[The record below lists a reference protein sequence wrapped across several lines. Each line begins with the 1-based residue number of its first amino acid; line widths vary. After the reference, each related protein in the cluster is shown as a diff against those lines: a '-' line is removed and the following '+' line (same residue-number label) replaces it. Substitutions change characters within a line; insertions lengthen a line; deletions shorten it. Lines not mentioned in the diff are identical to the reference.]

1 MFGSRPD
8 EDTCAEGAGAR
19 RDRVSLRRPGHC
31 RRPRGRLA
39 SRAGGTCRRV
49 GACGGRRAA
58 STRLLLWTRRCRL
71 RLRCACLLHGVC
83 GWNPPLCRP
92 LSRNRVVSGSVRRD
106 VDQGDRGEYQ
116 DGRDE
121 EEGSRWGA
129 ARSAVRE
136 LRRVLRSGDS
146 CGRADLVVQRLC
158 AGSIGK
164 DLLRRTR
171 RRRRGRTLSS
181 AFGDRG
187 KSFSTR
193 IRKPLAGVT
202 REVRVD
208 ERELRTD
215 RFACEAA
222 DRIFRRNRVV
232 RSLHPQRQ

>member
-1 MFGSRPD
+1 
-8 EDTCAEGAGAR
+8 
-19 RDRVSLRRPGHC
+19 
-31 RRPRGRLA
+31 
-39 SRAGGTCRRV
+39 
-49 GACGGRRAA
+49 
-58 STRLLLWTRRCRL
+58 
-71 RLRCACLLHGVC
+71 
-83 GWNPPLCRP
+83 
-92 LSRNRVVSGSVRRD
+92 LSRSRVVSGSVRRD
-106 VDQGDRGEYQ
+106 VDQRDRGEYQ

-129 ARSAVRE
+129 DRSAVRE

-171 RRRRGRTLSS
+171 PRRRGRTLSS

-193 IRKPLAGVT
+193 ISKPLAGVT